1 LDKLITPVLQP
12 VTERRRAFR
21 ILFVSLVGM
30 GAGQSVMFAILPTLA
45 RVLGLTELQ
54 ASLPFVVSA
63 AIWVFT
69 SSYWGAKSDHWGRK
83 PVILIGLGGF
93 GLSFALFAAFA
104 NLATAGVLSV
114 GIVFPLMIASR
125 ALYGIVG
132 SGASPAAQAY
142 VADRTSAAERV
153 SGVATITA
161 AFGLGTTI
169 GPVIG
174 AVLVVFGLFAPF
186 YFTAAAALLG
196 AAAIWTLLPEHS
208 APRLRRV
215 ERSTLRWYDR
225 RALPFMLYGTGIY
238 TAGAI
243 PLQIIGFFIIDV
255 LHPGRAPQWTGLGLA
270 ALASSALAAQ
280 LAVTRQRAPK
290 ANELMWA
297 GAAIAIVS
305 FLLIAVSRDLTPLVI
320 AMALNGLGLGLVRPA
335 FGAAASLAVGPH
347 EQGAMAGLVGATAGA
362 GFIFGPLIATSL
374 YRISPQAPFLFGA
387 ALSALCLAYGLWS
400 RALARGG
407 NAEIFEDTPALL

>member
-1 LDKLITPVLQP
+1 MDKLITSALHPA
-12 VTERRRAFR
+12 TDRRRAFR
-21 ILFVSLVGM
+21 ILFVSLVGL

-45 RVLGLTELQ
+45 RVLGLSELQ
-54 ASLPFVVSA
+54 SSLPFVVSA
-63 AIWVFT
+63 AIWVVT
-69 SSYWGAKSDHWGRK
+69 SGYWGSKSDHWGRK

-125 ALYGIVG
+125 ALYGILG
-132 SGASPAAQAY
+132 SGTAPAAQAY
-142 VADRTSAAERV
+142 VADRTSPAERV

-161 AFGLGTTI
+161 AFGLGTTL

-196 AAAIWTLLPEHS
+196 AVAIWTLLPEHS
-208 APRLRRV
+208 APRPRYA

-225 RALPFMLYGTGIY
+225 RVLPFVLYGTGIY

-243 PLQIIGFFIIDV
+243 PLQTIGFFVIDV
-255 LHPGRAPQWTGLGLA
+255 LHAGRAPQWTAIGLA

-280 LAVTRQRAPK
+280 LSVTRQRAPK
-290 ANELMWA
+290 AHDLMWA
-297 GAAIAIVS
+297 GAAVAIGS
-305 FLLIAVSRDLTPLVI
+305 FLLIAVSGDLTPLVI

-335 FGAAASLAVGPH
+335 FAAAASLAVGPRD
-347 EQGAMAGLVGATAGA
+347 QGAMAGIVGATAGA

-374 YRISPQAPFLFGA
+374 YRVSPQAPFLFGA
-387 ALSALCLAYGLWS
+387 GLTTLCLAYGLWS
-400 RALARGG
+400 RTLAHGG
-407 NAEIFEDTPALL
+407 NAAFFEDTPSVL

>member
-1 LDKLITPVLQP
+1 MDKS
-12 VTERRRAFR
+12 VTSALHPRRRAFGV
-21 ILFVSLVGM
+21 LFVSLVGM

-45 RVLGLTELQ
+45 RVLGLTEFQ

-69 SSYWGAKSDHWGRK
+69 SGYWGAKSDHWGRK

-93 GLSFALFAAFA
+93 GLSFALFAALA
-104 NLATAGVLSV
+104 NLATAGIASV
-114 GIVFPLMIASR
+114 AIVFPLMIASR
-125 ALYGIVG
+125 ALYGVFG
-132 SGASPAAQAY
+132 SGTAPAAQAY
-142 VADRTSAAERV
+142 VADRTSADERV
-153 SGVATITA
+153 SGVATVTA

-174 AVLVVFGLFAPF
+174 AALVVFGLFAPF

-196 AAAIWTLLPEHS
+196 AAAIWMLLPEHS
-208 APRLRRV
+208 PPRSRRS
-215 ERSTLRWYDR
+215 ERSNLRWYDR
-225 RALPFMLYGTGIY
+225 RALPFVLYGTGIY

-243 PLQIIGFFIIDV
+243 PLQIIGFFVIDV
-255 LHPGRAPQWTGLGLA
+255 LRGGHAPQWTGIGLA
-270 ALASSALAAQ
+270 ALASSALVAQ
-280 LAVTRQRAPK
+280 FAITRQRTPK
-290 ANELMWA
+290 AHDLMWA
-297 GAAIAIVS
+297 GAAVAIVS
-305 FLLIAVSRDLTPLVI
+305 FLLIAASDDITPLVI
-320 AMALNGLGLGLVRPA
+320 AMALNGLGLGLMRPA
-335 FGAAASLAVGPH
+335 FAAAASLAVGPH

-387 ALSALCLAYGLWS
+387 ALSALCLMYGLWS

-407 NAEIFEDTPALL
+407 SAEIVEDAPPVL